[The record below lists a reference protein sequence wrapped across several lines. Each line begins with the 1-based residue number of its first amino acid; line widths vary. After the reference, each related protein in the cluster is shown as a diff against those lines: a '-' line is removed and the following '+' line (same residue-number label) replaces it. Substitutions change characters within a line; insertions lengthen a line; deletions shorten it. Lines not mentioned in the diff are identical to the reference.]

1 MPLARRTSGPD
12 KGKGT
17 MSMTICFKWLR
28 QLIADAGIPL
38 AIAVGWLIG
47 LLGVMSSAI
56 HPTLLDKSIRQVL
69 SASRASN
76 SDASLGPTAA
86 AAHRQVRSNN

>member
-1 MPLARRTSGPD
+1 M
-12 KGKGT
+12 K
-17 MSMTICFKWLR
+17 ICFKWLR
-28 QLIADAGIPL
+28 QLLADAGIPL

-56 HPTLLDKSIRQVL
+56 HPTALDKSIRQVL
-69 SASRASN
+69 STSRASN
-76 SDASLGPTAA
+76 SDSSLGPTAA

>member
-1 MPLARRTSGPD
+1 M
-12 KGKGT
+12 K
-17 MSMTICFKWLR
+17 ICFKWLR
-28 QLIADAGIPL
+28 QLLADAGIPL

-56 HPTLLDKSIRQVL
+56 HPTALDKSIRQVL

-76 SDASLGPTAA
+76 SDSSLGPTAA

>member
-1 MPLARRTSGPD
+1 
-12 KGKGT
+12 
-17 MSMTICFKWLR
+17 MTICFKRLR
-28 QLIADAGIPL
+28 QLFADAGIPL

-47 LLGVMSSAI
+47 FLAVMSSAI
-56 HPTLLDKSIRQVL
+56 HPTPLDKSIRQVL

-76 SDASLGPTAA
+76 SDSNQLAQTQRLGSTAA